1 MSWRGS
7 TTFPDRIFACLPYLL
22 PLMDSLIFGSLKIG
36 QFPPFGLVFL
46 ALLPILSIVRQIGQV
61 IAFIALFIFVI
72 RKAKDVNDFIRC
84 NTMQAIV
91 LLMLIIYLFQQG
103 NIGETIMFFA
113 LFFLVA
119 RNEKIHH
126 FIRFNTMQ
134 AILLDIV
141 IFLCSVLLRILTS
154 IPGSGFAM
162 ETLANT
168 IFLGILAAVVY
179 SVFQSLMGKYA
190 EIPTIS
196 DAVHM
201 QVR

>member
-1 MSWRGS
+1 M
-7 TTFPDRIFACLPYLL
+7 
-22 PLMDSLIFGSLKIG
+22 
-36 QFPPFGLVFL
+36 LV
-46 ALLPILSIVRQIGQV
+46 V
-61 IAFIALFIFVI
+61 
-72 RKAKDVNDFIRC
+72 
-84 NTMQAIV
+84 
-91 LLMLIIYLFQQG
+91 
-103 NIGETIMFFA
+103 
-113 LFFLVA
+113 
-119 RNEKIHH
+119 RNEKINH

-168 IFLGILAAVVY
+168 IFLGILAAVGY